1 MLTDNQISALQNE
14 LIDIYSKIEIELIV
28 SVAKRLSNYDEVSG
42 SLNWELKKLSEL
54 NVLSKDL
61 MKIIQKYTS
70 KTNKAVENMLKKAM
84 LGNVDKNYLDEAFK
98 EGLAAINYKS
108 LSKSPT
114 FKRML
119 NTSIYELNNSL
130 SMINSKAIETAKE
143 SYVKVLN
150 KAYAEVATGTYSYST
165 AIQKGIKEM
174 AKNGIKGAT
183 YESGRSIGIEPAIR
197 RDTLSAFIHNVNQST
212 IVTAKEVGTN
222 YVEVSEHLG
231 ARVSAKSKIANHAGW
246 QGKVYM
252 IEGSSDE
259 YGNLVEETGYGDIE
273 GLGGNDGCGFG
284 GNGFVWAFLIFA
296 LLGFGGFGNGFGGRG
311 AGIPM
316 NNGNLATKDDVSNQ
330 FNFAALERQNNE
342 IVAEVRNGTN
352 ETVSAIKDASYNNLM
367 QTRDVQASVAAGFAD
382 MQKCC
387 CETQRGIDSVN
398 YNNAI
403 NTASINANTVA
414 QTQKVLDAISQN
426 RFDAMQNRI
435 NQLELQ
441 SAMCG
446 VVRYPNG
453 MTYNAGNSPFCN
465 SGNGYSYPLY

>member
-1 MLTDNQISALQNE
+1 MT
-14 LIDIYSKIEIELIV
+14 
-28 SVAKRLSNYDEVSG
+28 
-42 SLNWELKKLSEL
+42 
-54 NVLSKDL
+54 
-61 MKIIQKYTS
+61 MT
-70 KTNKAVENMLKKAM
+70 
-84 LGNVDKNYLDEAFK
+84 
-98 EGLAAINYKS
+98 
-108 LSKSPT
+108 
-114 FKRML
+114 
-119 NTSIYELNNSL
+119 
-130 SMINSKAIETAKE
+130 
-143 SYVKVLN
+143 
-150 KAYAEVATGTYSYST
+150 
-165 AIQKGIKEM
+165 
-174 AKNGIKGAT
+174 
-183 YESGRSIGIEPAIR
+183 
-197 RDTLSAFIHNVNQST
+197 
-212 IVTAKEVGTN
+212 
-222 YVEVSEHLG
+222 
-231 ARVSAKSKIANHAGW
+231 
-246 QGKVYM
+246 
-252 IEGSSDE
+252 
-259 YGNLVEETGYGDIE
+259 ETGGSPIFM
-273 GLGGNDGCGFG
+273 GGNDGCGFG
-284 GNGFVWAFLIFA
+284 GNSFVWAFLIFA